1 MSNAIQIRDASDLTT
16 FKKNRAIYQNYIQ
29 LQTKSQL
36 PKGGI
41 SSEDLM
47 GIARTNATYIPTD
60 SILSYS
66 IHNQECAVFNI
77 EVADYT
83 TQIIAT
89 PCDINCSSAFSY
101 RPTEFIKY
109 FRS

>member
-16 FKKNRAIYQNYIQ
+16 YKKNRAIYHNYDQ
-29 LQTKSQL
+29 LQAKAQL

-41 SSEDLM
+41 PAADLM
-47 GIARTNATYIPTD
+47 GLARTNATFIPTD
-60 SILSYS
+60 SILS
-66 IHNQECAVFNI
+66 NVVGPADCPTCFND
-77 EVADYT
+77 VTDFT

-89 PCDINCSSAFSY
+89 ACDPSCSTAFSY
-101 RPTEFIKY
+101 RPMEFIKY